1 MFISGKIIFA
11 VKRYPSANTLPPGEA
26 VKLKPQQPLGCISPG
41 KMPALG
47 RVHLGDIGRKKWAEV
62 GREEEEF

>member
-11 VKRYPSANTLPPGEA
+11 VKRYPSVNTLPTGEA

-41 KMPALG
+41 KMPTLRRA
-47 RVHLGDIGRKKWAEV
+47 HLGDIGRKKWAEV